1 MVLIHSPMALTLKR
15 FTVGPL
21 QENCYLLSDPTSQQA
36 VLIDPGDE
44 ADLLLQALGDD
55 GLNLQAVWLTHAH
68 FDHIGALAGIEE
80 ALDFEAS
87 EVPVYLHPADLP
99 LYENAAQAAQ
109 RWEIPFRQPLSKPLE
124 LADAQTLTLGDAEVE
139 CLFTPGHAPGHIA
152 FYVPSEGM
160 VLAGDALFQGSIG
173 RTDLPLGDHAQLLKS
188 VKTKLLTLPD
198 ETVVYPGHGPE
209 TTVGREKQT
218 NPFLQ

>member
-21 QENCYLLSDPTSQQA
+21 QENCYLLSDAASKQA

-44 ADLLLQALGDD
+44 ADLLLRALRDAGM
-55 GLNLQAVWLTHAH
+55 NLQAVWLTHAH
-68 FDHIGALAGIEE
+68 FDHIGALADIEE
-80 ALDFEAS
+80 AL
-87 EVPVYLHPADLP
+87 EVPVYLHPAELP
-99 LYENAAQAAQ
+99 LYGNAAQAAQ
-109 RWEIPFRQPLSKPLE
+109 HWEMPFRQPKSKTLE
-124 LADAQTLTLGDAEVE
+124 LADAQTLTLGDTEVH
-139 CLFTPGHAPGHIA
+139 CLLTPGHAPGHIA

-173 RTDLPLGDHAQLLKS
+173 RTDLPMGNHEQLLES
-188 VKTKLLTLPD
+188 VKTKRLTLPD
-198 ETVVYPGHGPE
+198 ATVVYPGHGPE